1 MPLRRSQ
8 EFLRFGISQGHG
20 GTTLME
26 GARVFAQ
33 ALSSELG
40 RGVRVHVTDDYQGL
54 LRATLDGEVEVAWM
68 PPFLHL
74 AATAKGAHLVAVC
87 ERGGAI
93 TYRSAVVVR
102 ADSQYRALGDL
113 GGARAAWSDRSS
125 AAGYVFPRLLI
136 ERSGVELGG
145 ETFVGSPRA
154 VCAAVVGGQADVGAC
169 FVSEAAANDRERL
182 QSDLTRVYPA
192 TARRLRTLGVTDPIP
207 PDGIVVA
214 AHVGADSCERVGE
227 AVLCFHQR
235 AEGRDALDK
244 LLFAEKLVPVT
255 DAVGRLVAELRVR
268 PS

>member
-1 MPLRRSQ
+1 MPLRRTQ

-20 GTTLME
+20 GTTLLE

-40 RGVRVHVTDDYQGL
+40 RGVRVHVTDDYEGL
-54 LRATLDGEVEVAWM
+54 LRATLDGTVEVAWM

-93 TYRSAVVVR
+93 TYRSALVVR
-102 ADSQYRALGDL
+102 ADSRYGELRDL
-113 GGARAAWSDRSS
+113 GGARAAWSDRRS

-154 VCAAVVGGQADVGAC
+154 VCAAVMGGHADVGAC
-169 FVSEAAANDRERL
+169 FVSEAAADDRARL
-182 QSDLTRVYPA
+182 VSDVERVYPA
-192 TARRLRTLGVTDPIP
+192 AAGQLRVLGVTDPIP

-214 AHVGADSCERVGE
+214 AHVAADSCERVGE
-227 AVLCFHQR
+227 AVLGFHRR
-235 AEGRDALDK
+235 AEGREALHK
-244 LLFAEKLVPVT
+244 LLFAEKLAPVT
-255 DAVGRLVAELRVR
+255 DAVGRVIAELRVR
-268 PS
+268 PA